1 QTLILF
7 IFLLL
12 PLLPRL
18 SLSATTAPIPN
29 HHRRT
34 RSYPLGPQNPTR
46 LLLLRCLPPA
56 PAQQDPRP
64 EAPPDLDHPRLG
76 SQGHRLLR
84 VLRRPEEARALIQWV
99 EIALHRARVGQE
111 VAALKRVGVSDSV
124 GIDLVP
130 CLYNFRRHHCLL
142 INLLESCPN
151 RELNKPINAFVN

>member
-1 QTLILF
+1 TPSHSQTLHP
-7 IFLLL
+7 LL

-34 RSYPLGPQNPTR
+34 RSYPLGPQDVTR
-46 LLLLRCLPPA
+46 ILLLRCLPPA

-84 VLRRPEEARALIQWV
+84 VLRRPEEARALIQWSRSFC
-99 EIALHRARVGQE
+99 IGP
-111 VAALKRVGVSDSV
+111 GS
-124 GIDLVP
+124 G
-130 CLYNFRRHHCLL
+130 RR
-142 INLLESCPN
+142 SP
-151 RELNKPINAFVN
+151 R